1 MKRLFTVLG
10 VALVVL
16 FLAYIVWPP
25 VVAARLAQALE
36 SGDSAVV
43 AAHVDIEAIRRSLA
57 REVGKAYLDQS
68 GGRPFAIGERRAAI
82 AKASVLTQPLIDEII
97 TPESVAG
104 FLKSGRIDRPAG
116 SPLALDPGLPTFS
129 GLAKRGT
136 FHLLLTSD
144 PDALNQYIIIG
155 DAPGVTT
162 RYGLVFQFSGL
173 TWRLSELDLPRKL
186 RLQVAGELAGRAR
199 Q

>member
-1 MKRLFTVLG
+1 
-10 VALVVL
+10 
-16 FLAYIVWPP
+16 
-25 VVAARLAQALE
+25 
-36 SGDSAVV
+36 
-43 AAHVDIEAIRRSLA
+43 
-57 REVGKAYLDQS
+57 
-68 GGRPFAIGERRAAI
+68 
-82 AKASVLTQPLIDEII
+82 
-97 TPESVAG
+97 
-104 FLKSGRIDRPAG
+104 
-116 SPLALDPGLPTFS
+116 LPTFS

-155 DAPGVTT
+155 DAPGVAT